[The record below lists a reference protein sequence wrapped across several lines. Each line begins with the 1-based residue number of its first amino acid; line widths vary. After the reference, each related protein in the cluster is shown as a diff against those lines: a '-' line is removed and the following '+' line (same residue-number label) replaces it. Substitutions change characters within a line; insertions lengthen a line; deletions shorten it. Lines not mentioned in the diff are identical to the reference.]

1 MSIIQR
7 TAFHANM
14 NSCPVRSN
22 IILEWL
28 AGCIPRSYIFTS
40 PALRSEYC
48 TSSRCKDDWQKPIRY
63 VTIEVQD
70 RRGVAS
76 LRYKNS
82 VEISIL
88 MCEKK
93 LYPV

>member
-14 NSCPVRSN
+14 KSCPVRSN
-22 IILEWL
+22 IIPEWL
-28 AGCIPRSYIFTS
+28 TGCIPRSYIFTS